1 MFGPPPHMGQH
12 LVSTVQELVSEIAQR
27 GSERLSVPMRPS
39 IMRLEL
45 KVNAANGI
53 VARQPLTPASTLSE
67 VRRAKSIL
75 VKPWS

>member
-1 MFGPPPHMGQH
+1 
-12 LVSTVQELVSEIAQR
+12 
-27 GSERLSVPMRPS
+27 MRPS